1 MRTVDLPILGVVPR
15 AMADDPAI
23 LALQRMAASVQIVNR
38 IACWDHMAMFELRDL
53 IVERAAENEALRA
66 DAERYR
72 WLRDIH
78 NADVMVVIV
87 NIGPE
92 CEQVHF
98 EQLDAAIDAARK
110 P

>member
-1 MRTVDLPILGVVPR
+1 MNNELPKAVYGFYGSPMFTADQMRAYRADGV
-15 AMADDPAI
+15 A
-23 LALQRMAASVQIVNR
+23 ALTA
-38 IACWDHMAMFELRDL
+38 ERD
-53 IVERAAENEALRA
+53 ALRA

-98 EQLDAAIDAARK
+98 EQLDDAIDAARK
-110 P
+110 A

>member
-53 IVERAAENEALRA
+53 IVERAAENEALRE

-72 WLRDIH
+72 WLRSAKTGKPVVCTTADSAW
-78 NADVMVVIV
+78 NAWLNTV
-87 NIGPE
+87 E
-92 CEQVHF
+92 
-98 EQLDAAIDAARK
+98 LDNAIDAARK
-110 P
+110 A